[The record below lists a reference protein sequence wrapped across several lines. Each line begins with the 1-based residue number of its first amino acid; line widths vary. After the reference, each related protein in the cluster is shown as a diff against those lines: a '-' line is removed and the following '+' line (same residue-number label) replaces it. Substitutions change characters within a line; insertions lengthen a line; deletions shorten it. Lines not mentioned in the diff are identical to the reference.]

1 MKLSTRSRYGA
12 RFMFELAKNY
22 NNGPIYLKDIAK
34 RQEISEKYLSKL
46 VILLKNASLISSFRG
61 SQGGY
66 TLAKKPSEI
75 TMREIVEVL
84 EGGIEIVDCINKYNF
99 CKRIDSCVTRDVWLE
114 LNSVIKK
121 TLEKITLEDLV
132 EKDKKK
138 NNVEMHNFVI

>member
-34 RQEISEKYLSKL
+34 KQEISEKYLSKL

-75 TMREIVEVL
+75 SMREIVEVL
-84 EGGIEIVDCINKYNF
+84 EGGIEIVDCINKDNF
-99 CKRIDSCVTRDVWLE
+99 CKKIDGCVTRDVWIK
-114 LNSVIKK
+114 LNSVIRD

-132 EKDKKK
+132 ENHKKK
-138 NNVEMHNFVI
+138 NNAEVHNFII